1 MVNPCGLLCW
11 AMIHSIIAGMTHDE
25 ATGLPLVTLKGIQRT
40 EQHRV
45 LLADVSLSIGA
56 REIVTIVGPNGAG
69 KTTLLR
75 ALLKLDEVQA
85 GTVWHQPGL
94 SIGYMPQRLPVS
106 DLLPLTVHRFLQ
118 LHRSGGRK
126 SIIEALTST
135 EVAHLID
142 APLSALSGGE
152 LQRVLLARALLN
164 KPQLL
169 VLDEPVQGVDFQGE
183 AALYQLIH
191 SLTER
196 LGCSVLMV
204 SHDLH
209 VVMAAT
215 DQVICLNQ
223 HVCCAGTPET
233 VEANPAFLNLF
244 GRHAAQTLGVY
255 QHHHNHD
262 HSLHE
267 QGGSVVRD

>member
-1 MVNPCGLLCW
+1 MKQTSN
-11 AMIHSIIAGMTHDE
+11 DQ
-25 ATGLPLVTLKGIQRT
+25 PLVQLKGIQRT
-40 EQHRV
+40 DQGRV
-45 LLADVSLSIGA
+45 LLSEVSLQIGPG
-56 REIVTIVGPNGAG
+56 EIVTIVGPNGAG

-75 ALLKLDEVQA
+75 ALLKLDPVQA
-85 GTVWHQPGL
+85 GTVWHQPDL
-94 SIGYMPQRLPVS
+94 TIGYMPQRLPLS
-106 DLLPLTVHRFLQ
+106 DLLPLTVKRFLQ
-118 LHRSGGRK
+118 LHRK
-126 SIIEALTST
+126 SSTAQMMEALALTAV
-135 EVAHLID
+135 EHLLH
-142 APLSALSGGE
+142 APLSKLSGGE

-183 AALYQLIH
+183 AALYRLIH
-191 SLTER
+191 SLVER

-209 VVMAAT
+209 IVMAAT

-233 VEANPAFLNLF
+233 VEANPAFISLF
-244 GRHAAQTLGVY
+244 GRQASQTLGVY

-267 QGGSVVRD
+267 QGGSVVRE

>member
-1 MVNPCGLLCW
+1 
-11 AMIHSIIAGMTHDE
+11 MTE
-25 ATGLPLVTLKGIQRT
+25 LTSPSQPLVIVEHIQRI
-40 EQHRV
+40 EHNRV
-45 LLADVSLSIGA
+45 LLSDVSLQITPG
-56 REIVTIVGPNGAG
+56 EIVTIVGPNGAG

-75 ALLKLDEVQA
+75 ALLQLDPVQS
-85 GTVWHQPGL
+85 GKVWHRPGL
-94 SIGYMPQRLPVS
+94 TIGYMPQRLPLS
-106 DLLPLTVHRFLQ
+106 QLLPLTVKRFLK
-118 LHRSGGRK
+118 LHRACSHQQ
-126 SIIEALTST
+126 ILEALTST
-135 EVAHLID
+135 EVLHLLD
-142 APLSALSGGE
+142 APLSGLSGGE
-152 LQRVLLARALLN
+152 LQRVLLSRALLN

-169 VLDEPVQGVDFQGE
+169 VLDEPVQGVDYQGE

-215 DQVICLNQ
+215 DQVICLNR
-223 HVCCAGTPET
+223 HICCAGTPET

-262 HSLHE
+262 HHLHE
-267 QGGSVVRD
+267 QGGLVVRE

>member
-1 MVNPCGLLCW
+1 
-11 AMIHSIIAGMTHDE
+11 MTDL
-25 ATGLPLVTLKGIQRT
+25 ATAQHPLVSLQGIQRT

-45 LLADVSLSIGA
+45 LLSDVSFSIGA

-75 ALLKLDEVQA
+75 ALLKLDPVQA
-85 GTVWHQPGL
+85 GSVWHQPGL
-94 SIGYMPQRLPVS
+94 TIGYMPQRLPLS
-106 DLLPLTVHRFLQ
+106 HLLPLTVKRFLQ
-118 LHRSGGRK
+118 LHRSNAQTLM
-126 SIIEALTST
+126 IEALTWT
-135 EVAHLID
+135 EVAHLVNS
-142 APLSALSGGE
+142 PLSALSGGE

-191 SLTER
+191 SLTQR

-223 HVCCAGTPET
+223 HVCCAGTPAS

-244 GRHAAQTLGVY
+244 GRHDAQTLGVY

-267 QGGSVVRD
+267 QGGTVVRD

>member
-1 MVNPCGLLCW
+1 
-11 AMIHSIIAGMTHDE
+11 MTALTQTDQ
-25 ATGLPLVTLKGIQRT
+25 PLVILKGIQRT
-40 EQHRV
+40 EQQRV
-45 LLADVSLSIGA
+45 LLSDVSLRIRPG
-56 REIVTIVGPNGAG
+56 EIVTIVGPNGAG

-75 ALLKLDEVQA
+75 ALLKLDAVQA
-85 GTVWHQPGL
+85 GEVWHQPGL
-94 SIGYMPQRLPVS
+94 TIGYMPQRLPLS
-106 DLLPLTVHRFLQ
+106 ELLPLTVQRFLQ
-118 LHRSGGRK
+118 LHRARSPQLLL
-126 SIIEALTST
+126 EALSWT
-135 EVAHLID
+135 EVAHLLH
-142 APLSALSGGE
+142 APLNRLSGGE
-152 LQRVLLARALLN
+152 LQRVLLSRALLN

-183 AALYQLIH
+183 AALYRLIH

-215 DQVICLNQ
+215 DQVICLNR
-223 HVCCAGTPET
+223 HICCAGTPET
-233 VEANPAFLNLF
+233 VEANPAFIDLF
-244 GRHAAQTLGVY
+244 GRHAAHTLGVY

-262 HSLHE
+262 HQLHE